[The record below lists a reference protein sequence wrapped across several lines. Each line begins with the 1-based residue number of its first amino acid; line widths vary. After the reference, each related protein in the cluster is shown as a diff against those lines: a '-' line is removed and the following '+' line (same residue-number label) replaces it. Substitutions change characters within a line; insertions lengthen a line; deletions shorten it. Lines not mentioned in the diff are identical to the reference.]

1 MCALLKTQLKSTAD
15 RDVGRDRRVNLVLG
29 CKLEPGE
36 GFNKTE
42 TNEELGKE
50 ARRSGGCASGPA
62 TACLRRVVTKPPIAA
77 LLCVC
82 E

>member
-1 MCALLKTQLKSTAD
+1 MCALLKTQLRAPSTAD

-36 GFNKTE
+36 GFQQ
-42 TNEELGKE
+42 EERGAGGE
-50 ARRSGGCASGPA
+50 ASGGCASGPA

-77 LLCVC
+77 RLCVC